1 MFLLILNRADF
12 LFSFVHKDVTN
23 PAYAGFA
30 VWVLKNLD
38 EGVLHMNW
46 INWAWI
52 GGGLLGSLVVGLLIG
67 RIVAGI
73 KYPNPDKP
81 HIFTP
86 KQSIIILAGV
96 LIAIA
101 LIVFAILYQPKP
113 KNGGEGPSFLPGW
126 MVWLT
131 RMAYCRWMTPA
142 WTAEK
147 SNRQTSSLTAWKKIS
162 RRKAAKRT
170 PMNLKQRTALRTKMR
185 MLPKQIPGT

>member
-1 MFLLILNRADF
+1 
-12 LFSFVHKDVTN
+12 
-23 PAYAGFA
+23 
-30 VWVLKNLD
+30 
-38 EGVLHMNW
+38 MNW

-113 KNGGEGPSFLPGW
+113 KNGGEDLLPSGMDGMVDPNGVLPMDDAG
-126 MVWLT
+126 LDGGEIE
-131 RMAYCRWMTPA
+131 PA
-142 WTAEK
+142 DEQLDGVEEDQPEESGEENANEPETEAGATDE
-147 SNRQTSSLTAWKKIS
+147 NED
-162 RRKAAKRT
+162 AAKANPVT
-170 PMNLKQRTALRTKMR
+170 
-185 MLPKQIPGT
+185 

>member
-1 MFLLILNRADF
+1 
-12 LFSFVHKDVTN
+12 
-23 PAYAGFA
+23 
-30 VWVLKNLD
+30 
-38 EGVLHMNW
+38 MNW

-113 KNGGEGPSFLPGW
+113 KNGGEDLLPSGMDGMVDPNGVLPMDDAG
-126 MVWLT
+126 LDGGEIE
-131 RMAYCRWMTPA
+131 PA
-142 WTAEK
+142 DEQLDGVEEDQPEESGEENA
-147 SNRQTSSLTAWKKIS
+147 SD
-162 RRKAAKRT
+162 
-170 PMNLKQRTALRTKMR
+170 LKQRTALRTKMR
-185 MLPKQIPGT
+185 MLPKQIL

>member
-1 MFLLILNRADF
+1 
-12 LFSFVHKDVTN
+12 
-23 PAYAGFA
+23 
-30 VWVLKNLD
+30 
-38 EGVLHMNW
+38 MNW

-113 KNGGEGPSFLPGW
+113 KNGGEDLLPSGMDGMVDPNGVLPMDDAG
-126 MVWLT
+126 LDGGEIE
-131 RMAYCRWMTPA
+131 PA
-142 WTAEK
+142 DEQLDGVEEDQPEESGEENASEPETEDGAMDE
-147 SNRQTSSLTAWKKIS
+147 NED
-162 RRKAAKRT
+162 AAKANPVT
-170 PMNLKQRTALRTKMR
+170 
-185 MLPKQIPGT
+185 

>member
-1 MFLLILNRADF
+1 
-12 LFSFVHKDVTN
+12 
-23 PAYAGFA
+23 
-30 VWVLKNLD
+30 
-38 EGVLHMNW
+38 MNW

-113 KNGGEGPSFLPGW
+113 KNGGEDLLPSGMDGMVDPNGVLPMDDAG
-126 MVWLT
+126 LDGGEIE
-131 RMAYCRWMTPA
+131 PA
-142 WTAEK
+142 DEQLDGVEEDQPEESGEENASEPEAEDGATDE
-147 SNRQTSSLTAWKKIS
+147 NGD
-162 RRKAAKRT
+162 AAKANPVT
-170 PMNLKQRTALRTKMR
+170 
-185 MLPKQIPGT
+185 

>member
-1 MFLLILNRADF
+1 
-12 LFSFVHKDVTN
+12 
-23 PAYAGFA
+23 
-30 VWVLKNLD
+30 
-38 EGVLHMNW
+38 MNW

-113 KNGGEGPSFLPGW
+113 KNGGEDLLPSGMDGMVDPNGVLPMDDAG
-126 MVWLT
+126 LDGGEIE
-131 RMAYCRWMTPA
+131 PA
-142 WTAEK
+142 DEQLDGVEEDQPEESGEENANEPETEDGATDE
-147 SNRQTSSLTAWKKIS
+147 NED
-162 RRKAAKRT
+162 AAKANPVT
-170 PMNLKQRTALRTKMR
+170 
-185 MLPKQIPGT
+185 